1 MNKVIVSEGS
11 FISRKKFLKEI
22 KKSLGDY
29 ELFTFDKDDHYNYV
43 SQIVTEISCF
53 GQNRLFIIK
62 ELPKVEAKTDAQA
75 RTKVL
80 GYFKKLFPSIPNG
93 NILLFNNIGISAE
106 SFLKEV
112 RKYGEVH
119 KTPQK
124 MVKSDARRLVNNY
137 FKKININLSEDVTSL
152 IVDSLN
158 LSGNDVDKDK
168 LYLIIKKFHT
178 YIHGK
183 TKITKEDVY
192 DVCSFSKEFIIWN
205 LYNFFDNKKGCS
217 SVKLI
222 TNYLDEAKYFRHE
235 ASMLIKSMIW
245 RYGLLLMAK
254 NGINDKIPI
263 EEIKSNILNI
273 NKLESSG
280 KAQKIKLKLKK
291 KKDKPIP
298 EYSSKMID
306 SIMSRNYG
314 VVALTCYTLDR
325 LMLIYHTLNKTLI
338 KIRSGCTDAEIKI
351 AIMVNILVICEKISK
366 KNTVDG
372 VLEHKKEIY
381 GGMYGRNI

>member
-1 MNKVIVSEGS
+1 
-11 FISRKKFLKEI
+11 
-22 KKSLGDY
+22 
-29 ELFTFDKDDHYNYV
+29 
-43 SQIVTEISCF
+43 
-53 GQNRLFIIK
+53 
-62 ELPKVEAKTDAQA
+62 
-75 RTKVL
+75 
-80 GYFKKLFPSIPNG
+80 
-93 NILLFNNIGISAE
+93 
-106 SFLKEV
+106 
-112 RKYGEVH
+112 
-119 KTPQK
+119 
-124 MVKSDARRLVNNY
+124 
-137 FKKININLSEDVTSL
+137 
-152 IVDSLN
+152 
-158 LSGNDVDKDK
+158 
-168 LYLIIKKFHT
+168 
-178 YIHGK
+178 
-183 TKITKEDVY
+183 
-192 DVCSFSKEFIIWN
+192 
-205 LYNFFDNKKGCS
+205 
-217 SVKLI
+217 
-222 TNYLDEAKYFRHE
+222 
-235 ASMLIKSMIW
+235 MIW